1 MALQGTEFC
10 NHELKKIIYTMKIVF
25 DTYHN
30 KVIQTV
36 KLLWNYVYCEK
47 HYKNKPWLDL
57 TAGQYLGGGGTGLC
71 TLKQSPW
78 AWLGPW

>member
-57 TAGQYLGGGGTGLC
+57 TWLQGN
-71 TLKQSPW
+71 TLVETAQVSARWNKAHEP
-78 AWLGPW
+78 G